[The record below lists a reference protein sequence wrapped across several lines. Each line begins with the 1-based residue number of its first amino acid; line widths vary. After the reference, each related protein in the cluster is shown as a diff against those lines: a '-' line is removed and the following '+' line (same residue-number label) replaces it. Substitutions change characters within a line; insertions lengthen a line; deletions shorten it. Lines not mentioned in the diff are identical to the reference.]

1 MKAVEKSCRLR
12 LNCFPINLVFIIQW
26 LKKRVNWGTKEARL
40 PPCNQNR
47 KRHCSP
53 RSPSP
58 GNSEPTVETQCWK
71 RPRTREENEVKR
83 ERTVGVHS
91 MESSPV
97 LCQGCLALRWEF
109 AGDQAASSIH
119 VANDRNTTG
128 KCWEGRGWLEPL
140 PADTGQVTNSSQSWQ
155 IAAAYTDSFYTFFY
169 VGRIFTVRQQT
180 LSWEK
185 SDLDSTKLHRF
196 NTTGH
201 KTPAQRRRKRNNHTR
216 IQEIQHR

>member
-1 MKAVEKSCRLR
+1 MLEK
-12 LNCFPINLVFIIQW
+12 
-26 LKKRVNWGTKEARL
+26 TKNPR
-40 PPCNQNR
+40 R
-47 KRHCSP
+47 KRGETRANGR
-53 RSPSP
+53 RSLDGEFSCVVS
-58 GNSEPTVETQCWK
+58 GVFSAEMRVCRSNWNSC
-71 RPRTREENEVKR
+71 
-83 ERTVGVHS
+83 
-91 MESSPV
+91 
-97 LCQGCLALRWEF
+97 GCFFDLDS
-109 AGDQAASSIH
+109 DQAASSIH

-128 KCWEGRGWLEPL
+128 KCWEGRGWLEQL
-140 PADTGQVTNSSQSWQ
+140 PADTGQVTNSSQGWQ
-155 IAAAYTDSFYTFFY
+155 IAAAYTDSFYTFFYTIFY

>member
-1 MKAVEKSCRLR
+1 MPSASELLPYKPRLH
-12 LNCFPINLVFIIQW
+12 NTMI
-26 LKKRVNWGTKEARL
+26 KKRVNWGTKEARL

-109 AGDQAASSIH
+109 VGQIGILAVVFLIWTVTRLLAASMLLTTETPQGNAER
-119 VANDRNTTG
+119 VAG
-128 KCWEGRGWLEPL
+128 GWS
-140 PADTGQVTNSSQSWQ
+140 SSQLTLDKSPIHHRADRYRQ
-155 IAAAYTDSFYTFFY
+155 HIQTVFTPFF
-169 VGRIFTVRQQT
+169 T
-180 LSWEK
+180 
-185 SDLDSTKLHRF
+185 
-196 NTTGH
+196 
-201 KTPAQRRRKRNNHTR
+201 
-216 IQEIQHR
+216 

>member
-1 MKAVEKSCRLR
+1 MPSASELLPYKPRLH
-12 LNCFPINLVFIIQW
+12 NTMI
-26 LKKRVNWGTKEARL
+26 KKRVNWGTKEARL

-140 PADTGQVTNSSQSWQ
+140 PADTGQVTNSSQGRQ
-155 IAAAYTDSFYTFFY
+155 IAAAYTESFYTISLHNFL
-169 VGRIFTVRQQT
+169 RRQDIYSSTTNAILREIWLGLYKAAPIQHYGAQNT
-180 LSWEK
+180 
-185 SDLDSTKLHRF
+185 STK
-196 NTTGH
+196 
-201 KTPAQRRRKRNNHTR
+201 KTKKK
-216 IQEIQHR
+216 